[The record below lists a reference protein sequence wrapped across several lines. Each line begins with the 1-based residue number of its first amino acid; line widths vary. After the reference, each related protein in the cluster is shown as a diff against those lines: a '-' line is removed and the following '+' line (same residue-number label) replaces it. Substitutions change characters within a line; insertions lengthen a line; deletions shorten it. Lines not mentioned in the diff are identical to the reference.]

1 MIYFPFLSPSRIPR
15 AETEEAES
23 LRALEAS
30 TNPKGIGCGLPFEE
44 PTLESVCRGWG
55 GWRAPGNYRV
65 RSGGG
70 DLQHQFCPI

>member
-1 MIYFPFLSPSRIPR
+1 MIYSPFLSPSRILG
-15 AETEEAES
+15 AETEEAEF

-44 PTLESVCRGWG
+44 LTLVSVCRQWE
-55 GWRAPGNYRV
+55 GWRALGKYRV
-65 RSGGG
+65 RGGGG